1 MEIELKNISGQ
12 VVGEVQASDTLF
24 GTPFN
29 PSVVHQAMVM
39 YQLNRRQGTHKTK
52 VRSEVSGGGAK
63 PFRQKHTGRARAGS
77 NRSPIW
83 RHGGITFGPRPRS
96 YRRAMPKR
104 MRRLALRCVLSQ
116 KLKSSRLVLIEGFD
130 EVGGRTKEMI
140 QVLKSLHVTG
150 STLIVTGN
158 PEKNVVRSAR
168 NIPRTWT
175 LPVNLL
181 NAEDLLKRNN
191 LVLTLGALRR
201 AEDIWGSG
209 ADSVTILPIDGAAP
223 VEVEPEEA
231 VEPATETEMS
241 VSNEVAAVA
250 EEADTNIS
258 DEVDEVAAEPEMS
271 ISDDVEPADTDD
283 DTGAEAE
290 DTIAED
296 QADSQEKSERE
307 A

>member
-1 MEIELKNISGQ
+1 
-12 VVGEVQASDTLF
+12 
-24 GTPFN
+24 
-29 PSVVHQAMVM
+29 
-39 YQLNRRQGTHKTK
+39 
-52 VRSEVSGGGAK
+52 
-63 PFRQKHTGRARAGS
+63 
-77 NRSPIW
+77 
-83 RHGGITFGPRPRS
+83 
-96 YRRAMPKR
+96 
-104 MRRLALRCVLSQ
+104 VLSQ

-241 VSNEVAAVA
+241 VSSEV
-250 EEADTNIS
+250 
-258 DEVDEVAAEPEMS
+258 DEVVEVAAEPEMS